1 MAAPSSFIFE
11 TSLGFFGIC
20 WNAAGLTRLVLP
32 EPDAA
37 AALRRLAGR
46 SGGETPALANEA
58 DLPPGVASTVDAI
71 RRYAAGET
79 VDFSEVEIDL
89 AAIDDFRAAIYA
101 AARALPQGV
110 AVTYGELAQ
119 RAGYPGMARETGVAL
134 GRNPVPLVIPCH
146 RIVAAGG
153 KLGGF
158 SAPGGSATKA
168 RLLAHER
175 AQTVTSGTAQSS
187 FAF

>member
-1 MAAPSSFIFE
+1 MVSPSSFVFE
-11 TSLGFFGIC
+11 TPLGFFAVS
-20 WNAAGLTRLVLP
+20 WSEAGLTRLVLP
-32 EPDAA
+32 QPDRA

-46 SGGETPALANEA
+46 GASVVPEPAEEA
-58 DLPPGVASTVDAI
+58 ALPAAIVQTVAAI

-79 VDFSEVEIDL
+79 VDFSDVAVDL
-89 AAIDDFRAAIYA
+89 AGADDFRRAVYA
-101 AARALPQGV
+101 AARGLAQGE
-110 AVTYGELAQ
+110 AVTYGELAR
-119 RAGYPGMARETGVAL
+119 RAGFPEKARETGAAL

-175 AQTVTSGTAQSS
+175 ARVPPRDMAQA
-187 FAF
+187 AFVF

>member
-1 MAAPSSFIFE
+1 MSAPTSFIFE
-11 TSLGFFGIC
+11 TSLGFFAIS
-20 WNAAGLTRLVLP
+20 WSDAGLARLVLP
-32 EPDAA
+32 ERDFSS
-37 AALRRLAGR
+37 ALRRLTGR
-46 SGGETPALANEA
+46 SGGETPELADEA
-58 DLPPGVASTVDAI
+58 DLPAGIAGFVAAI

-79 VDFSEVEIDL
+79 IDFSDIQVDL
-89 AAIDDFRAAIYA
+89 SGIDDFRRAIYD
-101 AARALPQGV
+101 AARKLAQGE
-110 AVTYGELAQ
+110 AVTYGELAR
-119 RAGYPGMARETGVAL
+119 RAGFPEKARETGAAL

-158 SAPGGSATKA
+158 SAPGGSTTKA

-175 AQTVTSGTAQSS
+175 AQVAPRDAGQAS